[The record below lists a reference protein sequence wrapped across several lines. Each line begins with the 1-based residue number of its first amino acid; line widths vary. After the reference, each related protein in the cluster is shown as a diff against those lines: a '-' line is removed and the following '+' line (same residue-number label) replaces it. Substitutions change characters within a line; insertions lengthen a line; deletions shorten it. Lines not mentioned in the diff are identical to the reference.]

1 MPFGRGLN
9 KNRHGTYEARKKVP
23 QHLEEAV
30 ARVLDNGK
38 PKQVW
43 LKRTLATKDHT
54 EAKRRVKAVQIEF
67 DRILERAQELVA
79 ERPLLRVLKPLR
91 LRTATSLEH
100 TASTSKQKSGQE
112 SGLRRSSRN
121 ASSRCTRV

>member
-1 MPFGRGLN
+1 MPFGIGLD

-23 QHLEEAV
+23 RHLEEAV

-43 LKRTLATKDHT
+43 LKRTLATKDFA

-67 DRILERAQELVA
+67 DRILERAQ
-79 ERPLLRVLKPLR
+79 
-91 LRTATSLEH
+91 
-100 TASTSKQKSGQE
+100 
-112 SGLRRSSRN
+112 N
-121 ASSRCTRV
+121 CTRTPAARHAFGRRDQTHS

>member
-1 MPFGRGLN
+1 MPFGMGLN
-9 KNRHGTYEARKKVP
+9 KNRNGAYEARKKVP

-54 EAKRRVKAVQIEF
+54 EAKRRVKAI
-67 DRILERAQELVA
+67 
-79 ERPLLRVLKPLR
+79 
-91 LRTATSLEH
+91 
-100 TASTSKQKSGQE
+100 
-112 SGLRRSSRN
+112 
-121 ASSRCTRV
+121 